1 MIRLRIELYKYIR
14 FTYKIANT
22 EDRQNDLP
30 VLCQKIKNYL
40 CAGFSGAG
48 AGAGASGAFSGA
60 GVGAGAGAGASAA
73 GFGASGFGCSAGLQP
88 IVNATSNINDNT
100 KAMSFFIKFSPPSNK
115 LI

>member
-14 FTYKIANT
+14 FTYKNANT
-22 EDRQNDLP
+22 EDRQNALP

-48 AGAGASGAFSGA
+48 AGAGASAGFSGA
-60 GVGAGAGAGASAA
+60 GAGAGAGASAA

-100 KAMSFFIKFSPPSNK
+100 KAMSFFIKFSPPSDNT
-115 LI
+115 